1 MEREVAGIRIPDSKL
16 ASEATEL
23 ARESSSPML
32 FNHVMRSYFFG
43 ELIARGRGLEHDP
56 ELVFIST
63 VLHDLGLTER
73 FRGPFR
79 FEVDGANAARE
90 FLKSHGVPPEKTALV
105 WDAIALHTSPGI
117 ALHKEP
123 EVVVAAI
130 GIGIDVPGFGA
141 DELPPGTLDL
151 VVAAYPRLRFK
162 TAFMDNLIDI
172 TKRKPQVTFGS
183 FLIDVG
189 QRYVTG
195 FSTPNFC
202 DLMAGAP
209 FAE

>member
-1 MEREVAGIRIPDSKL
+1 MATEIAGIRIPDSKL
-16 ASEATEL
+16 AREATEL
-23 ARESSSPML
+23 AREVSSPML

-43 ELIARGRGLEHDP
+43 ALIARGRGLKHDA
-56 ELVFIST
+56 ELVYLAS

-90 FLKSHGVPPEKTALV
+90 FLRSRGVPPGQTTLV
-105 WDAIALHTSPGI
+105 WDAIALHSTPGI

-130 GIGIDVPGFGA
+130 GIGVDVPGFGA
-141 DELPPGTLDL
+141 DELPPGVLDQ
-151 VVAAYPRLRFK
+151 VVDAYPRLRFK
-162 TAFMDNLIDI
+162 TAFTEQLIEMA
-172 TKRKPQVTFGS
+172 KRKPEMTFGS
-183 FLIDVG
+183 FLVEVG
-189 QRYVTG
+189 YRHVPG

>member
-1 MEREVAGIRIPDSKL
+1 MEKEIAGIRLPDSRL
-16 ASEATEL
+16 ALEATEL
-23 ARESSSPML
+23 AREASSPML

-43 ELIARGRGLEHDP
+43 ELLARTRGLKYDS
-56 ELVFIST
+56 ELVYLAT

-90 FLKSHGVPPEKTALV
+90 FLKARGVPPENTTLV
-105 WDAIALHTSPGI
+105 WDAIALHSSPGI

-123 EVVVAAI
+123 EVVVAAL

-141 DELPPGTLDL
+141 DELPSGALEQ

-162 TAFMDNLIDI
+162 TAFMDQLIEMA
-172 TKRKPQVTFGS
+172 KRKPQVTFGS
-183 FLIDVG
+183 FLVDVG
-189 QRYVTG
+189 YRHVPG
-195 FSTPNFC
+195 FSCPNFC
-202 DLMAGAP
+202 DLMTGAP